1 MSTATAVTPAPVTRG
16 WTSLFGLVWFGIWM
30 AWLVPIQLA
39 LPDQLDHVDPSH
51 SVRDFGIING
61 AVGVVA
67 ILTLPF
73 FGALCDRTRSPF
85 GRRRVWVAIGL
96 TIFAGGVLVAGLLT
110 SWVLIGVSWTIA
122 SVGYNILSAALAAVV
137 ADQVPDQQ
145 RGMISAAMYGP
156 QAVGILVGVVAFA
169 GLSDAGRYVAIAVVL
184 VACVLPW
191 LARQR
196 DVVPEE
202 AAKPLRLR
210 DVFAPK
216 SINPNSDPDFVW
228 GFAGRLLV
236 NLGNALG
243 TTQMLFFLRDGL
255 KVDDPD
261 DTLTFVLLSYLA
273 ATLIATWVAGGLSDR
288 SGRRRIFVA
297 WAAALSASSG
307 LLLAIVPSLP
317 MTYVA
322 AALAGAGYGA
332 YMAVD
337 QALIT
342 AVLPAA
348 EDRAKDLGIMNIG
361 SAGPQAF
368 GALIASGLITAT
380 GGFSLLFMVSAAVAI
395 AGTLMVYRIKSVP

>member
-1 MSTATAVTPAPVTRG
+1 MSTATTVSAPVTRG
-16 WTSLFGLVWFGIWM
+16 WTSRFGLVWFGIWL

-39 LPDQLDHVDPSH
+39 LPEQLDHVDPGH
-51 SVRDFGIING
+51 SIRDFGIING
-61 AVGVVA
+61 VVGVVA
-67 ILTLPF
+67 IITLPL

-85 GRRRVWVAIGL
+85 GRRRVWVVIGL
-96 TIFAGGVLVAGLLT
+96 AVFAAGIVASGLMT
-110 SWVLIGVSWTIA
+110 QWMLIGVAWTVA
-122 SVGYNILSAALAAVV
+122 SVGYNILSATLAAVV
-137 ADQVPDQQ
+137 ADQVPEQQ
-145 RGMISAAMYGP
+145 RGVISAAMYGP
-156 QAVGILVGVVAFA
+156 QAVGILFGVVAVG
-169 GLSDAGRYVAIAVVL
+169 GLSDLGRYLVIAAVL
-184 VACVLPW
+184 VVCVLPW
-191 LARQR
+191 LLRQR
-196 DVVPEE
+196 DVVP
-202 AAKPLRLR
+202 ASGAGTVRIR
-210 DVFAPK
+210 DIFATMAVDPRA
-216 SINPNSDPDFVW
+216 DPDFAW

-255 KVDDPD
+255 RVHDPD
-261 DTLTFVLLSYLA
+261 GTLTLVLLAYLA
-273 ATLIATWVAGGLSDR
+273 ATLIATWVAGTLSDR
-288 SGRRRIFVA
+288 SGKRRIFVA

-307 LLLAIVPSLP
+307 VLLALAPSLP

-368 GALIASGLITAT
+368 GALFASGLINAS
-380 GGFSLLFMVSAAVAI
+380 GFGLLFTVSAVVAI